1 MTKLE
6 TKTLYKLDVL
16 KGVSKLHL
24 TGLDSALL
32 ENQDHISKDIAGDT
46 FALPENVLINQILKK

>member
-6 TKTLYKLDVL
+6 TKTLYRLDVL

-24 TGLDSALL
+24 IGLESAIL
-32 ENQDHISKDIAGDT
+32 EKQDHISKDIAGDT
-46 FALPENVLINQILKK
+46 FALPENVLINQIIN